1 MANRRTLAARA
12 GLAAALGAVL
22 VYAVSATAST
32 PATVV
37 HKSAIMATTEYHVYS
52 LKASAGET
60 VNLDLRWLNDSA
72 NLHMHL
78 LAPDGLVVA
87 HRTGYRHPKHVHYVA
102 RVSGTYT
109 VDVSSGAGTS
119 PFQLTVNVAP
129 DDPPNAAN
137 IVTSTAYQTPVD
149 VNPLASDSD
158 PNGDAV
164 TLQSVGAPGHGTVDR
179 TDGGLRYTPAD
190 GFSGSDTFGYTVC
203 DSRTPPACSSGTIE
217 VDVAAPVTPPSGGS
231 GGSGSS
237 DSYAPAPTMVNPTMI
252 QLHVGDDNLRL
263 DDSKDYILQMPN
275 QKKTG
280 GLEIHGGRNV
290 EVIGGY
296 MSIATPGTG
305 GAGAANITITDGPN
319 AVDGRVV
326 RIEGVAIDAS
336 SGVEADGIRIAAP
349 KAVVQVVNDRIT
361 GLLGSLSTT
370 HADLIQP
377 WGGVKELDVDGFTGS
392 SHYNTFYLRRE
403 NSPLMPP
410 AAKVVMHD
418 VNVYGLSNPAGS
430 NPPETISAI
439 SIGTQPPDSPAD
451 TDSPVNCDVP
461 TTLELSNF
469 YAQSAGKRPG
479 SFIYPRDS
487 MTTAGCPA
495 QVSADGTSVDWPSLR
510 ASAGGPVTGVVQ
522 VGTPPGGDYVPAG
535 LAGLGYT
542 AP

>member
-1 MANRRTLAARA
+1 MANRRTWAARA
-12 GLAAALGAVL
+12 GLATALVAVL

-37 HKSAIMATTEYHVYS
+37 HSSAIITTTDRHVYS

-60 VNLDLRWLNDSA
+60 VNLKLRWLNDDA

-78 LAPDGLVVA
+78 LAPDGMVVA
-87 HRTGYRHPKHVHYVA
+87 HRTGYRHPKYMHYTA
-102 RVSGTYT
+102 RASGTYT
-109 VDVSSGAGTS
+109 VDVSSGTGTS
-119 PFQLTVNVAP
+119 PFELTVNVAP
-129 DDPPNAAN
+129 NDPPNAAN
-137 IVTSTAYQTPVD
+137 IVTSTAYATPVNI
-149 VNPLASDSD
+149 NPLASDSD
-158 PNGDAV
+158 PNGDPI
-164 TLQSVGAPGHGTVDR
+164 TLQSVGTPGHGTVDR
-179 TDGGLRYTPAD
+179 TDGGLRYVPND
-190 GFSGSDTFGYTVC
+190 GFSGSDDFGYTVC
-203 DSRTPPACSSGTIE
+203 DNRTPAACSNGSIE
-217 VDVAAPVTPPSGGS
+217 VDVAAPVTVPPSGA
-231 GGSGSS
+231 S
-237 DSYAPAPTMVNPTMI
+237 DSYAPAPTMVDPTVI

-263 DDSKDYILQMPN
+263 DDTKDYILQMPD

-280 GLEIHGGRNV
+280 GLEIRGGRNV

-305 GAGAANITITDGPN
+305 GAGAANITIADGPN
-319 AVDGRVV
+319 AVDGHVV
-326 RIEGVAIDAS
+326 RIEGVEIDAS

-418 VNVYGLSNPAGS
+418 VNVFGLSNPAGS

-439 SIGTQPPDSPAD
+439 SIGTQPPTSPAD
-451 TDSPVNCDVP
+451 TLSPVNCDVP

-479 SFIYPRDS
+479 SFVYPRDS
-487 MTTAGCPA
+487 MTAAGCPA

-510 ASAGGPVTGVVQ
+510 AAVGGPVTGVVQ
-522 VGTPPGGDYVPAG
+522 VGTPPGGDYVPVG
-535 LAGLGYT
+535 MAGLGYT